1 MLFHFYLYIS
11 TCVVRDVRKSECF
24 TCKISILFIAIY
36 LFVTLVVVKD
46 FSNVDTLPFAMYLDL
61 CLCVPISVSQAGSI
75 AAVHRAGIQMKIS
88 T

>member
-11 TCVVRDVRKSECF
+11 TCVVRDVRKSKLCF
-24 TCKISILFIAIY
+24 TYKISIVLVAIY
-36 LFVTLVVVKD
+36 LFVTLV
-46 FSNVDTLPFAMYLDL
+46 FSNVHTLFDMYLDL

-75 AAVHRAGIQMKIS
+75 AAVHRAGIEMKIS